1 MRRMI
6 RIRRLQNWRGE
17 NGIKLLQSQKS
28 CLKLEIMY
36 SIFLVLETLECLFW
50 ESLISVF
57 LLQYLIL
64 VVKIFLLGA
73 LFN

>member
-64 VVKIFLLGA
+64 VLKIFLLGA

>member
-28 CLKLEIMY
+28 CLKLEITC
-36 SIFLVLETLECLFW
+36 SVFLVLETLECLFW
-50 ESLISVF
+50 DSLISIF

-64 VVKIFLLGA
+64 VVKKFLTGCS
-73 LFN
+73 F